1 MSDATVRTARS
12 SGFTVVQNNAVRD
25 PRLSLSAVGLY
36 VRMMS
41 LPEGRAHSVRYIAK
55 VAGCGRDA
63 LRRCFSELEAAGY
76 LVREQ
81 QHVEHGKFGANA
93 YLLYDSPIL
102 PSTENPSTV
111 NPATAEPTTDEPSP
125 ENPSTKEINTGKK
138 YTPIAPSG
146 GEGERFE
153 KFWRTYRD
161 VYCAADHSRAGDKA
175 KARKAWSKLQID
187 DALAAKLWAYLKA
200 QMQTDLHRRG
210 FGIQYASTFLNAVA
224 RNEIDLTP
232 VEASPAALAAH
243 GAPQT
248 PERMEDQWLT

>member
-93 YLLYDSPIL
+93 YLLYDSPIS
-102 PSTENPSTV
+102 PSTGNPSTV
-111 NPATAEPTTDEPSP
+111 NPATAEPATAEPSP

-138 YTPIAPSG
+138 YTPISPSG
-146 GEGERFE
+146 GEADAQ
-153 KFWRTYRD
+153 KKTD
-161 VYCAADHSRAGDKA
+161 VD
-175 KARKAWSKLQID
+175 
-187 DALAAKLWAYLKA
+187 LAAMFDRFWALYPRKTNKQAARRAWMKLRPDLLLCMDMSQALKA
-200 QMQTDLHRRG
+200 QIRSESWQRDGGRYIPHPSTWINGRRW
-210 FGIQYASTFLNAVA
+210 
-224 RNEIDLTP
+224 ED
-232 VEASPAALAAH
+232 EMPAATAAR